1 MKPTENLCLPLTEI
15 DINPEL
21 WAIGGKIGRAVS
33 AQPTEITLKGP
44 NNFPHQKQY
53 PLKREA

>member
-1 MKPTENLCLPLTEI
+1 MKPTENLCLPLTET

-33 AQPTEITLKGP
+33 AQSTQILI
-44 NNFPHQKQY
+44 NFPIKNNI
-53 PLKREA
+53 P